1 MNLQYL
7 YIPTGQM
14 FLLLRKINSIMKRL
28 LPALFLLISFHVQAR
43 SYTFRSYQME
53 DGLSQNCVWSVMQD
67 RRGFVWLGTKDGLN
81 RFDGDTFKI
90 YRRQQGDTTSLG
102 NNFVRA
108 LLEDSQ
114 GRFLVGTEQ
123 GFYLF
128 DPRTEHFSRICLDK
142 NEGEVDVT
150 INAILEDHS
159 GGIWLATHGQGIYR
173 LDSQLQVERHYHR
186 EPHRENSLP
195 TGYIWALAQDGNG
208 QIWIGTVGE
217 GLALF
222 DPDNEEFIRIRH
234 DPHDGINDNTVNSIY
249 CDRDNNVWVG
259 TSSGGLN
266 CYNPRTGKTRHHLNR
281 EGNEVLNI
289 RAIQPFSDHELIMG
303 SDNGLVLFEPET
315 GRYTLVNNDTHSN
328 NLTDQSVFCIAR
340 DREGSF
346 WIGTYFG
353 GVNYYSPALNRFSYH
368 FPLPHRNSLKGN
380 IVSDFCETENGQIWI
395 GTNDGG
401 ISLFDPETSRFDGFS
416 DRSQLN
422 LKYHNI
428 QTLMLDRDKL
438 WIGLYSK
445 GIDVLDVNTHRVV
458 NHSHDASDPGSLNDN
473 SVFTICK
480 TSRGGIL
487 AGTAIGVNRYDP
499 AERRFFPIDRLN
511 NVHVKDMLEDHHGG
525 VWFATN
531 GQGVYY
537 LSEEGEWRIF
547 TNDPRDTATLSC
559 NNVNCLY
566 QDAKRRLWIGTEGG
580 GLCLYHPGDNTFRV
594 IDERHGLPN
603 GVIYAIADDADGN
616 LWTSTN
622 RGLVRL
628 DPESMTVKTFGFV
641 EDLQKIRYNYGC
653 ALRTSD
659 NKLCFGGTNGFIIF
673 NPREIADNRTV
684 PPVVL
689 TGFQIFNREMIPG
702 APSSPLTESIGTT
715 RKIVLRYN
723 QSSFSFDFKA
733 LSFIS
738 PGQNQYAYILEGFDK
753 EWTHVGNVH
762 KAYYMN
768 IPAGEYVFRVRG
780 ANNDGI
786 WNDEGISV
794 TIRIKPPFW
803 FSRFMIAVYVFTV
816 IASLW
821 WIIKRHNRRIEVRNR
836 ENLERFKVRKEKETY
851 ESKIRFFTNIAHEI
865 RTPLSLI
872 TAPLENIILSGDG
885 TPQTKANLEVV
896 ERNTNRL
903 LELVNQLLDFRK
915 IEDNMFKLDFR
926 NHDAAEIV
934 RRAYEQYHSSAR
946 LRDIE
951 MTLECGQ
958 QRIECR
964 LDAEALYKIVSNL
977 LSNAIKYARHRVDIT
992 IDRKGEDLLVAV
1004 HDDGPGVDSL
1014 HKEKIFEPFF
1024 QVDNETNKTE
1034 AGSGLG
1040 LALSQSLASR
1050 HGGEI
1055 SVVSEPA
1062 EGSTFVLRIPIT
1074 ICHEVIPPKAD
1085 DAGKPVIGA
1094 PFKAVETGTRILIVE
1109 DNKELREF
1117 MVNNLGERYDISE
1130 AGDGIS
1136 ALRIVEQESVDI
1148 IISDILM
1155 PEMDGL
1161 ELCHALKSDP
1171 AYSHIPLILLSAKTE
1186 TSVKIQGLESGA
1198 DVYMEKPFSM
1208 AQLKAQIRSIQEN
1221 RNRIR
1226 ECFINSPL
1234 QYLRQGTERDAT
1246 TEFLEKLN
1254 NVILQHLASK
1264 EFSIDSL
1271 SEEFS
1276 MSRSNFH
1283 KKIKSLTG
1291 MTPNDY
1297 IKLIRLNKA
1306 AQLLS
1311 SGSYKINEVCYMV
1324 GFNTPS
1330 YFSKCFFE
1338 QFGKRPKDFVY
1349 NE

>member
-1 MNLQYL
+1 MKRFLSAV
-7 YIPTGQM
+7 
-14 FLLLRKINSIMKRL
+14 FLLLCLS
-28 LPALFLLISFHVQAR
+28 VQAG

-53 DGLSQNCVWSVMQD
+53 DGLSQNCVWAVMQD
-67 RRGFVWLGTKDGLN
+67 RRGFVWFGTKDGLN
-81 RFDGDTFKI
+81 RFDGETFKI
-90 YRRQQGDTTSLG
+90 YRRQQGDTASLG

-108 LLEDSQ
+108 LLEDAQ

-123 GFYLF
+123 GLYLF
-128 DPRTEHFSRICLDK
+128 DPRTERFGRIRLEQS
-142 NEGEVDVT
+142 EGEAGATV
-150 INAILEDHS
+150 NAMLEDHS
-159 GGIWLATHGQGIYR
+159 GDIWLATHGQGIYR
-173 LDSQLQVERHYHR
+173 LDSQLQVKRHYDR
-186 EPHRENSLP
+186 EATRKNSLP
-195 TGYIWALAQDGNG
+195 TGYIRALAQDGNG
-208 QIWIGTVGE
+208 QIWVGTIGE

-222 DPDNEEFIRIRH
+222 DPDSEAFVRIRH
-234 DPHDGINDNTVNSIY
+234 DLHDGINDNTVNSIF
-249 CDRDNNVWVG
+249 CDRDNKVWVG

-266 CYNPRTGKTRHHLNR
+266 CYNPRTGKTRHHLNS
-281 EGNEVLNI
+281 EGREVLNI
-289 RAIQPFSDHELIMG
+289 RAIQPFSEHELIMG

-315 GRYTLVNNDTHSN
+315 ECFTLIGNDDATN
-328 NLTDQSVFCIAR
+328 NLTDKSVFCIAR

-368 FPLPHRNSLKGN
+368 SLHSYRNSLKGN
-380 IVSDFCETENGQIWI
+380 IVSNFCETENGHIWI
-395 GTNDGG
+395 STNDGG
-401 ISLFDPETSRFDGFS
+401 ISLFDPATSRFDNFS
-416 DRSQLN
+416 DRARLN
-422 LKYHNI
+422 LKYHNV
-428 QTLMLDRDKL
+428 QTLMLDREKL

-445 GIDVLDVNTHRVV
+445 GIDVLDVNTHRIA
-458 NHSHDASDPGSLNDN
+458 NYSHDASDPGSLNDN
-473 SVFTICK
+473 SVFTIYK
-480 TSRGGIL
+480 TSQGKIL
-487 AGTAIGVNRYDP
+487 AGTAIGVNCYEP
-499 AERRFFPIDRLN
+499 AEQRFSSLDRLN
-511 NVHVKDMLEDHHGG
+511 NVYVKHILEDHHGAL
-525 VWFATN
+525 WFATN
-531 GQGVYY
+531 DQGVYR
-537 LSEEGEWRIF
+537 LSEDGTWRLF
-547 TNDPRDTATLSC
+547 TNNPRDTTSLST

-580 GLCLYHPGDNTFRV
+580 GLCLYNPGNDTFRV

-603 GVIYAIADDADGN
+603 NVIYAIADDADGN
-616 LWTSTN
+616 LWASTN
-622 RGLVRL
+622 RGLVRF
-628 DPESMTVKTFGFV
+628 DPETGSVKTFGFAD
-641 EDLQKIRYNYGC
+641 ELQKIRYNYNC

-659 NKLCFGGTNGFIIF
+659 NKLYFGGTNGFVIF
-673 NPREIADNRTV
+673 NPREISDNRTV
-684 PPVVL
+684 PPVIL

-715 RKIVLRYN
+715 RKIVLRHN

-753 EWTHVGNVH
+753 EWTLVGNVH

-780 ANNDGI
+780 SNNDGI
-786 WNDEGISV
+786 WNDEGVSI

-803 FSRFMIAVYVFTV
+803 FSRFMIAVYLFTI

-821 WIIKRHNRRIEVRNR
+821 WIIRRHNRRIEMRNK
-836 ENLERFKVRKEKETY
+836 EKLERFKIRKEKETY

-926 NHDAAEIV
+926 NHDAVEIV
-934 RRAYEQYHSSAR
+934 RRAYEQYRHSAR
-946 LRDIE
+946 LREIE
-951 MTLECGQ
+951 MTLECGRH
-958 QRIECR
+958 RIECR

-977 LSNAIKYARHRVDIT
+977 LSNAIKYARHRIDIT
-992 IDRKGEDLLVAV
+992 IDRKGEELVIAV
-1004 HDDGPGVDSL
+1004 HDDGPGVESL

-1050 HGGEI
+1050 LGGEI
-1055 SVVSEPA
+1055 SVASQPA
-1062 EGSTFVLRIPIT
+1062 AGSTFMLRIPIT
-1074 ICHEVIPPKAD
+1074 LCHEVIPPKAD
-1085 DAGKPVIGA
+1085 EANEPVIRT
-1094 PFKAVETGTRILIVE
+1094 PSKAVETGIRILIVE

-1117 MVNNLGERYDISE
+1117 MVNNLEERYDISE

-1136 ALRIVEQESVDI
+1136 ALRIVEQESVDM

-1155 PEMDGL
+1155 PGMDGL

-1226 ECFINSPL
+1226 ECFVNSPL
-1234 QYLRQGTERDAT
+1234 QYFRQGVERNET

-1254 NVILQHLASK
+1254 DIILQHLSSK

-1271 SEEFS
+1271 SKEFS

-1338 QFGKRPKDFVY
+1338 QFGKLPKDFVY